1 MYNKNPWCLHNSILT
16 PKVIT
21 TIIFVAGAAANN
33 IFNEKW
39 REAFDSYKHLAI
51 KSLGIIFKDMI
62 NKVLQ
67 KFPLEELCPK

>member
-1 MYNKNPWCLHNSILT
+1 MSVT
-16 PKVIT
+16 
-21 TIIFVAGAAANN
+21 GAAANN

-39 REAFDSYKHLAI
+39 REAFDTYKHSAI
-51 KSLGIIFKDMI
+51 KSLGVIFKDMI